1 MELKTPYKVKC
12 LTCGTENIL
21 DMELECVGSYERN
34 MGPELEYMAAFDG
47 VCQGCGEDILAQIEV
62 WEYPIGTVEDYI
74 TVTKG
79 AEKTEEPTFISHYMA

>member
-1 MELKTPYKVKC
+1 
-12 LTCGTENIL
+12 
-21 DMELECVGSYERN
+21 
-34 MGPELEYMAAFDG
+34 MAAFDG

-62 WEYPIGTVEDYI
+62 WEYPVGTVEDYI